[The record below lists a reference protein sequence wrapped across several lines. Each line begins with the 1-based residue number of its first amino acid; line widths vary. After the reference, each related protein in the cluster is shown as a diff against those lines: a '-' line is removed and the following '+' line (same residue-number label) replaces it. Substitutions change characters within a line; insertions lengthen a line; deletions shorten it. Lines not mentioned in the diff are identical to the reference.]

1 LSLNNHLNGV
11 TSPKSIEQTNLSTTI
26 NRNKQMRTNI
36 SKKIRLLAL
45 LSLPFIITTS
55 AFAQSL
61 PTISVNPNPIDI
73 GDVPVGNTPIAP
85 GFLDKDRSVEVEVT
99 NTSQEEL
106 RFILFT
112 SSPQRFGTPSR
123 AIPDAGDAVPDGGLK
138 PGGKA
143 RIRISCNPLVVG
155 DLVSGNIDILAT
167 TKTNPQLR
175 KIATIP
181 AKCKGIASQLSP
193 RFSLQ
198 LNGAGINDVVNIQV
212 KRGSGEIVKQLKCNG
227 TSGLKSPASSCD
239 LQVLR
244 GFEIEVKS
252 SSPKLT
258 RFINATGSAKCVGQV
273 CKFSLLEDSTV
284 TAIFKQ
290 PSLPPS
296 LNK

>member
-1 LSLNNHLNGV
+1 
-11 TSPKSIEQTNLSTTI
+11 
-26 NRNKQMRTNI
+26 MRTNI

-73 GDVPVGNTPIAP
+73 GDVPVGNTPTAP
-85 GFLDKDRSVEVEVT
+85 GFLAKDRSVEVEVT

-106 RFILFT
+106 RFLLF
-112 SSPQRFGTPSR
+112 SSPQKFGSPSG
-123 AIPDAGDAVPDGGLK
+123 AIPDAGDRGPDGGLK

-143 RIRISCNPLVVG
+143 RIRISCTPLVVG
-155 DLVSGNIDILAT
+155 DLVSGDIDILAA

-181 AKCKGIASQLSP
+181 AKCKGIASQISR

-252 SSPKLT
+252 KSPNLT
-258 RFINATGSAKCVGQV
+258 RFINATGSAKCSVLGEKV